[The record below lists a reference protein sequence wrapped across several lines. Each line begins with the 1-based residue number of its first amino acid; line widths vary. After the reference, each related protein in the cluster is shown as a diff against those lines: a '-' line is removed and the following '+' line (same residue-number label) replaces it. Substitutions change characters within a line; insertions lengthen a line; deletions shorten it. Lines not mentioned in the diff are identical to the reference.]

1 MDKTEKT
8 TTSIAAAD
16 NSKVACS
23 PGVARG
29 ILAKQHSCILIS
41 HGSGGK
47 ISPYTVWFKIGFAEG
62 NHNVERKKTKKQTNK
77 TYDSKKK
84 PLQGF
89 EKPWHFSKQMKKE
102 NIP

>member
-47 ISPYTVWFKIGFAEG
+47 ISPYTAWFKIGFAEG
-62 NHNVERKKTKKQTNK
+62 NHNVERKKQRNKQIKLMTQKKNLCKVLKNLGIFQNK
-77 TYDSKKK
+77 
-84 PLQGF
+84 
-89 EKPWHFSKQMKKE
+89 
-102 NIP
+102 